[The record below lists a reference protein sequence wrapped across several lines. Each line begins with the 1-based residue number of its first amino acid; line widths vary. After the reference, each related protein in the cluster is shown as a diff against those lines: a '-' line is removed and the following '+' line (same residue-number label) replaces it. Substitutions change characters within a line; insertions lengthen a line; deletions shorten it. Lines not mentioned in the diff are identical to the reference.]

1 METRIVDDPQGLF
14 VIMCEPD
21 LYLHVDMCSTH
32 YVKVT
37 SFILN
42 MYLIGPIHTKSWFV
56 FVPWIQVV
64 FDLQGWNLNDTIVF

>member
-21 LYLHVDMCSTH
+21 FYRHVHCTQ
-32 YVKVT
+32 YVKLT

-42 MYLIGPIHTKSWFV
+42 MYLIGPICTKSWFV